1 MICFDVTNSIILEI
15 SIIGIK
21 TSDKLADVSPR
32 YDLPLPY
39 S

>member
-1 MICFDVTNSIILEI
+1 MDIKT